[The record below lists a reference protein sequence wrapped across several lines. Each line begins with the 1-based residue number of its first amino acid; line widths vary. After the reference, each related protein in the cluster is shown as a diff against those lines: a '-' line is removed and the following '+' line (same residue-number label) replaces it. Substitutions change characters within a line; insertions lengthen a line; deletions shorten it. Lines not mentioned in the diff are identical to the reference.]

1 MEHISTAIE
10 FRSMPFHSD
19 LDDLSQE
26 CTAYMKT
33 KQFMAKR
40 IHEQQEEIEVLK
52 QNVIY
57 LSGKLIQAEEMI
69 MHMGDQVKILK
80 ESFKFKS
87 QNEKNSSP
95 ENNEFD
101 LSNSEL
107 TSSFVYEN
115 FQETHME
122 KITPNI
128 PKCEEFENLKN
139 ENFQLRKDLENFRI
153 QILDSTIQLN
163 KTKSDKFILFNE
175 LNEMIMSLKKIDLE
189 KLNSFYKV
197 NSDKILN
204 KNEMPIAKGI
214 KYNILSAQ
222 SHLCKMMVSDSI
234 TKKLNIDEESQNE
247 EEKLEK
253 AFDKKQIEISQKILK
268 KNEEDFDRLLDRKLA
283 KKTTGIVIY

>member
-1 MEHISTAIE
+1 MDNRSTAIE

-40 IHEQQEEIEVLK
+40 IHEQQEEIEILK

-57 LSGKLIQAEEMI
+57 LSGKLFQAEEMVL
-69 MHMGDQVKILK
+69 HMSDQVKLLK
-80 ESFKFKS
+80 ESLKIQKP
-87 QNEKNSSP
+87 QE
-95 ENNEFD
+95 EFD

-107 TSSFVYEN
+107 ASSFIYEN
-115 FQETHME
+115 CEESQGE
-122 KITPNI
+122 KITP
-128 PKCEEFENLKN
+128 KFFEELKK
-139 ENFQLRKDLENFRI
+139 ENFQLRKDLENYRI

-175 LNEMIMSLKKIDLE
+175 LNEMLMSLKKVDLE
-189 KLNSFYKV
+189 KLNSFYKI

-222 SHLCKMMVSDSI
+222 SQLCKMMVTDSV
-234 TKKLNIDEESQNE
+234 TKKLNFNDNDESSRED
-247 EEKLEK
+247 KL
-253 AFDKKQIEISQKILK
+253 FDKNQIEISQKILN

-283 KKTTGIVIY
+283 KRTTGIILY

>member
-1 MEHISTAIE
+1 MDNKSTAIE

-40 IHEQQEEIEVLK
+40 IHEQQEEIEILK

-57 LSGKLIQAEEMI
+57 LSGKLFQAEEMVL
-69 MHMGDQVKILK
+69 HMSDQVKLLK
-80 ESFKFKS
+80 ESSKIQKP
-87 QNEKNSSP
+87 QE
-95 ENNEFD
+95 EFD

-107 TSSFVYEN
+107 ASSFIYEN
-115 FQETHME
+115 CEE
-122 KITPNI
+122 NNDPKITP
-128 PKCEEFENLKN
+128 KFFEELKK
-139 ENFQLRKDLENFRI
+139 ENFELRKDLENYRI

-175 LNEMIMSLKKIDLE
+175 LNEMLMSLKKVDLE
-189 KLNSFYKV
+189 KLNSFYKI

-222 SHLCKMMVSDSI
+222 SQLCKMMVTDSI
-234 TKKLNIDEESQNE
+234 TKKLNINDNEESSRGD
-247 EEKLEK
+247 KL
-253 AFDKKQIEISQKILK
+253 FDKNQIEISQKILK

-283 KKTTGIVIY
+283 KRTTGIILY